1 MVNDINRISKTR
13 PYRCWTE
20 FDLVSLERNLGK
32 IRAALQPTMRF
43 VAVVKADAY
52 GHGLSQ
58 TVTRLMQTGVDAFAV
73 ANLEEATQVQEIGTG
88 WPILILSA
96 ILPEEDYALQEIS
109 CIPAVSCVEEVQR
122 FAKVARTC
130 QRSQQIHMKIDTGM
144 GRLGVWHTEAIRLY
158 KSIKDF
164 PELILSGIF
173 THFSS
178 PVTDP
183 SFTEHQRDLFLKTV
197 RGLNAN
203 RSNWLI
209 HADNSASLRA
219 LVRAPEYNLFN
230 AVRIGL
236 LQFGAKPAPHSFLS
250 DLETEAVLSFHTKVG
265 LVKHLPAGTP
275 ISYQQTYRLQKAE
288 KIAILT
294 AGYGDG
300 IPTQLSNRGSVLIRG
315 KRCPILGRV
324 TMDQVVVSAREIP
337 DLQCGE
343 TVTLIGKQVKEEITV
358 QEFSEKAG
366 VIPWEV
372 FCSITQRVKRLYRT
386 IRA

>member
-1 MVNDINRISKTR
+1 MVDGINRIPRNR

-32 IRAALQPTMRF
+32 IRAALQPSMRF
-43 VAVVKADAY
+43 VSVVKADAY

-73 ANLEEATQVQEIGTG
+73 ANLEEAAQVQEIGTG

-96 ILPEEDYALQEIS
+96 ILPEEDTALQEIS
-109 CIPAVSCVEEVQR
+109 CIPAVSCIEEVKR
-122 FAKVARTC
+122 FSKVARDC
-130 QRSQQIHMKIDTGM
+130 QRTQQIHMKIDTGM
-144 GRLGVWHTEAIRLY
+144 GRLGVWHTKAAKLY
-158 KSIKDF
+158 QSIQAF
-164 PELILSGIF
+164 PELVLSGIF

-183 SFTEHQRDLFLKTV
+183 YFTEKQRDLFLKTV
-197 RGLNAN
+197 QGLNAN
-203 RSNWLI
+203 RTNWLI

-236 LQFGAKPAPHSFLS
+236 LQFGARPAPHSFLS

-265 LVKHLPAGTP
+265 LVKELPAGTP

-324 TMDQVVVSAREIP
+324 TMDQVVVSAKKIP

-343 TVTLIGKQVKEEITV
+343 SVTLIGKQGSEEITV
-358 QEFSEKAG
+358 QEFSENAG

-372 FCSITQRVKRLYRT
+372 FCSITQRVRRLYRT